1 MMETIIENAVV
12 ARLAAFLPRT
22 PRQLN
27 GLQES
32 DAELVL
38 LPGSGGQVL
47 ALTTDSIA
55 EEIASGLYADP
66 YLAGWM
72 TVMANLSDLAA
83 VGAEPIGLLIAETLP
98 QGMTEKERDLLQTGI
113 RDACLVA
120 GSHVLGGDTN
130 YGGRLQLT
138 GTAVG
143 LVPGLASM
151 RRIGSKPGDLLFS
164 TGKLGVGNAFAA
176 ERLSGTARDGVRYL
190 PIARL
195 REGRVLRSHASA
207 CMDTSDGLFSTLD
220 QLGRLN
226 DVGFELCAEWSLLI
240 DFGAQHVAEAMGL
253 PPWMLFAG
261 PHGEFELVFTVH
273 PQNAETILSAMG
285 ESGMQP
291 VLLGRVCGTP
301 GIALDGW
308 GRLGP
313 EDLADI
319 RNRPFENQENVR
331 EFIVSLF
338 ALEARCRTST
348 QA

>member
-12 ARLAAFLPRT
+12 ARLAASLPRT

-27 GLQES
+27 SLQES
-32 DAELVL
+32 DAELIL
-38 LPGSGGQVL
+38 LPGNGGQVL
-47 ALTTDSIA
+47 ALTTDAIA

-83 VGAEPIGLLIAETLP
+83 VGAEPLGLLIAETLP
-98 QGMTEKERDLLQTGI
+98 QGMTEKERDLLQMGI
-113 RDACLVA
+113 RDACLLA
-120 GSHVLGGDTN
+120 GSHVIGGDTN

-151 RRIGSKPGDLLFS
+151 RRIGCKPGDLLFS

-176 ERLSGTARDGVRYL
+176 ERLNGTVRDGVGYL

-195 REGRVLRSHASA
+195 REGRVLYSYASA

-226 DVGFELCAEWSLLI
+226 DVGFVLHAEWPRLI
-240 DFGAQHVAEAMGL
+240 DSGAQQVAESIGL

-261 PHGEFELVFTVH
+261 PHGEFELIFTVH
-273 PQNAETILSAMG
+273 SENVETMLGAMG
-285 ESGMQP
+285 QSGMQP
-291 VLLGRVCGTP
+291 VFLGSVSGTP

-308 GRLGP
+308 GRFEP

-319 RNRPFENQENVR
+319 RNRPFETQEDVR